1 MNRLVGI
8 AIGLIN
14 ESIKLADTCIQNDH
28 EKKMLNLKLMMT
40 EETIIQLGNEKDS
53 ETRRADLAEKE
64 LEQVKIKIK
73 ELTK

>member
-1 MNRLVGI
+1 MNRLAGI

-14 ESIKLADTCIQNDH
+14 ESLKLVDDCVQNDH
-28 EKKMLNLKLMMT
+28 EKKMLNLKIMMT
-40 EETIIQLGNEKDS
+40 EETVTQLGDLLDS

-64 LEQVKIKIK
+64 LEGVRFKLK